1 MVEFRKSLKREC
13 DYGEEMVKI
22 FKDCYKLRELTKSL
36 RESNALNTEEVIS
49 KSFVMSK
56 PEAKEA
62 SKPTKSKVS
71 QKQYQKRLR
80 KYYDELNYLMKGL
93 TYQLEKKKQIMA
105 EGPDFWNDLES
116 FFTDIHAVVSVEED
130 IEC

>member
-1 MVEFRKSLKREC
+1 
-13 DYGEEMVKI
+13 
-22 FKDCYKLRELTKSL
+22 
-36 RESNALNTEEVIS
+36 
-49 KSFVMSK
+49 MSK